1 SSLNSNEKDSSV
13 SLETKVT
20 DAIFPSLIDCDK
32 PIDTFINL
40 LYDNQCPTNTID
52 YFHLNNINTIGDI
65 ARLTPVQI
73 EIYPIPSPKL
83 ANIQQALSLYEE
95 QLTKSSSIS
104 PPIDNMNESLM
115 PIATNNENISTME
128 LSSVPIAM
136 ITNQHDKLYDVD
148 TLIDSLDYEKLYL
161 NDKISSP
168 TKFLRKRHQKSLID
182 QQELISPQKLYLTSI
197 NKNNEHEQNNSR
209 SLKTEIISNITL
221 GDRLQKAA
229 DIYKTKGILPFD
241 NDYIELIRQL
251 FNNSSLTHLEQ
262 LHLKALFL
270 NQ

>member
-1 SSLNSNEKDSSV
+1 K
-13 SLETKVT
+13 
-20 DAIFPSLIDCDK
+20 F
-32 PIDTFINL
+32 
-40 LYDNQCPTNTID
+40 
-52 YFHLNNINTIGDI
+52 
-65 ARLTPVQI
+65 
-73 EIYPIPSPKL
+73 
-83 ANIQQALSLYEE
+83 
-95 QLTKSSSIS
+95 
-104 PPIDNMNESLM
+104 
-115 PIATNNENISTME
+115 
-128 LSSVPIAM
+128 
-136 ITNQHDKLYDVD
+136 YDVD